1 MIIDL
6 TKELWSGMEVYEGDP
21 GVVLEAFR
29 TVEEDGYALMR
40 MQLSTHSGTHMDA
53 PSHFYR
59 EGKTVSEISL
69 GKLMGRAVVLGS
81 FEDALPEGVTIVLA
95 KRGFLSRERA
105 EELLECGVQVFG
117 TVHDSIEEPTDA
129 AGMDAFPVHQLLLG
143 REAVIIENLDMTEA
157 QEKTYSFVA
166 LPLRIRNGDGSPAR
180 VVLTDDLYGDRKVHP

>member
-21 GVVLEAFR
+21 GVVLEPFR

-59 EGKTVSEISL
+59 DGKTVSEIGL
-69 GKLMGRAVVLGS
+69 GKLMGRAAVLWN
-81 FEDALPEGVTIVLA
+81 FEEAVPERITIVLA
-95 KRGFLSRERA
+95 RNGFLTRKRA

-129 AGMDAFPVHQLLLG
+129 EGMDAFPVHQLLLG

-157 QEKTYSFVA
+157 EERTYGFVA